1 VPELIEWT
9 GAGPQDI
16 VWRYP
21 DNRPTWGAT
30 LIVAENQLAVFFRDG
45 KAYDVFGPGRHVLTT
60 QNLPLLSKA
69 YSKLRGFKKSEFTSE
84 VIFVSTSQFQGKFGG
99 RGQTQELAPLM
110 FHGSYWFKV
119 EEPKLFVVEVVGNSR
134 SYTTDAVNE
143 FIRGFIVEKI
153 IDTLAGFTLRDVFTQ
168 LDESSMKVKTK
179 IKEQF
184 RRIGI
189 DLVDLKFEG
198 LDTTPEYREKLFWNR
213 SGPGR
218 TPSHP
223 GNHQGR
229 SCVTWKGRRSR
240 SGGHRNGYNTT
251 DASAASRTADDD
263 DNVSEVRS
271 TDSKQCAFLQQLR
284 GATPRWRNLSEVQNE
299 GTAREQILPKLRH
312 TTISDTHPTLF
323 FYVVRTLRLNFS
335 PFGKRDSRK
344 RHHSFFLF
352 ALLSGS
358 KKEKKRGVYRSV
370 RIGVV
375 LPRLGGIAAT
385 VESTCQILG

>member
-21 DNRPTWGAT
+21 DNRLTWGAT
-30 LIVAENQLAVFFRDG
+30 LIVAENQMAVFFRDG

-153 IDTLAGFTLRDVFTQ
+153 IDTLADFTLREVFTQ

-198 LDTTPEYREKLFWNR
+198 LDTTPEYREKLFWLQTAQVQGER
-213 SGPGR
+213 LATLETTKDVTASLGKGGGAAAAGTGMVIIPQMLQQPQGPQMAVATCPKCGAQIPANAR
-218 TPSHP
+218 FCNNC
-223 GNHQGR
+223 G
-229 SCVTWKGRRSR
+229 V
-240 SGGHRNGYNTT
+240 
-251 DASAASRTADDD
+251 
-263 DNVSEVRS
+263 
-271 TDSKQCAFLQQLR
+271 QLR
-284 GATPRWRNLSEVQNE
+284 GG
-299 GTAREQILPKLRH
+299 GTCPKCK
-312 TTISDTHPTLF
+312 TKVP
-323 FYVVRTLRLNFS
+323 
-335 PFGKRDSRK
+335 P
-344 RHHSFFLF
+344 
-352 ALLSGS
+352 GS
-358 KKEKKRGVYRSV
+358 KFCPNCGTQ
-370 RIGVV
+370 
-375 LPRLGGIAAT
+375 L
-385 VESTCQILG
+385 